1 MPTTRNIKNNFSLF
15 YQNPL
20 KNYIRGFF
28 YVNIFMEN
36 NTSQLTINDIAIARD
51 VIDIAFKRGAFGAA
65 EAKQV
70 GTLFEKIDLFIKT
83 AVAQAEEA
91 AAAETQPQAGVPDST
106 ESTTP

>member
-15 YQNPL
+15 RQNPL

-36 NTSQLTINDIAIARD
+36 NTPQLTINDIAIARD
-51 VIDIAFKRGAFGAA
+51 VIDTAFKRGAFGAA

-70 GTLFEKIDLFIKT
+70 GILFEKIDLFIKT

-91 AAAETQPQAGVPDST
+91 SAAETQPPAEVPDST
-106 ESTTP
+106 ESSTL